1 MKVPIGSVV
10 KIGYD
15 VGPDGDREHAEGHVP
30 RATTGRLYLITS
42 LRRQTRGK
50 YAGRLHLT
58 CAVIDKLPLGA
69 VTHPLVWHPRV
80 KRGG

>member
-1 MKVPIGSVV
+1 MKAPIGSVV

-15 VGPDGDREHAEGHVP
+15 VGTDGDRGHAEGHVL
-30 RATTGRLYLITS
+30 RATTGRLYLIIG

-50 YAGRLHLT
+50 HAGRLHLT
-58 CAVIDKLPLGA
+58 SAVIDKLPQGT